1 MSFALLAVSTL
12 LAFGCLVGFESAL
25 AGVDA
30 RATALGLEIAA
41 QNQALLAGEN
51 VERSA
56 HAVESGIQD
65 LHLTDSL
72 RHQITALFEDLEAIA
87 QRRNVQ
93 VTAFRHEGNARFVVT
108 VEGEYPATLSTLAD
122 LSSLH
127 VAAQAST
134 VLFER
139 ANGHVRAA
147 FSLDVF
153 RLGESSVRANLP

>member
-1 MSFALLAVSTL
+1 MSFALLALSTL

-25 AGVDA
+25 ASVDA

-41 QNQALLAGEN
+41 ESQTLLAGEN

-56 HAVESGIQD
+56 HSVESRIQG
-65 LHLTDSL
+65 LHLADSL
-72 RHQITALFEDLEAIA
+72 RHQISALFADVEAIA
-87 QRRNVQ
+87 RHRNVQ

-108 VEGEYPATLSTLAD
+108 VEGEYSATLATLAD
-122 LSSLH
+122 LSSSH

-139 ANGHVRAA
+139 ANGHVRAG

-153 RLGESSVRANLP
+153 RLGDGSVHANVP